1 MLVWLLCNN
10 DNKVKYK
17 THHFLVAL
25 VCPAVHRKLDIS
37 FWRRCTTVIFLFMY
51 LFSGK
56 TVNRS
61 QTHKIH
67 ILNNCWGV
75 EGCLYLMKLFQT
87 VIWEITVTTG
97 HSLVIPSRLVFGN
110 FKIIFS
116 LFCINVFFFNTFQYS
131 VANIWKQQNK
141 REH

>member
-1 MLVWLLCNN
+1 MTIRLGIRLIRIC
-10 DNKVKYK
+10 
-17 THHFLVAL
+17 FLVAL

-116 LFCINVFFFNTFQYS
+116 LFCVNVFFSILFSILWQIFESSKIKGNTS
-131 VANIWKQQNK
+131 S
-141 REH
+141 